1 MLPPPYSPRGMSPSN
16 SRYSSGWSSVWTAR
30 LLRFGSSGMPRGT
43 AHDSST
49 PSCSRRRSQ
58 CMLRA
63 WCSWITNRPPGSA
76 SSGPPAGSGVASKS
90 RFWRYLSRRS
100 LTPPWWPVAGDDALR
115 VSDARPQG
123 DPCARPRLGG
133 GDLDVVHEPVHEHEP
148 SPALVGPARRS
159 PLAFV
164 FDDHDEPAVVV
175 MGPHDQLAGA
185 AGIRVL
191 DHVGR
196 RLVHGQCH
204 LRPHLGRRAL
214 PVEPRPQRLA
224 NALQLPRL
232 GGDPHLE
239 VVRGPVLPRGHA
251 NRLSA
256 GSDEVWSRHGAAGLA
271 ARSRSPHSPL
281 MHVVFAERV
290 RSRREAG

>member
-30 LLRFGSSGMPRGT
+30 LLRFGSGGMPRGT
-43 AHDSST
+43 AHDSNT

-63 WCSWITNRPPGSA
+63 WCSWMTNRPPGFP

-90 RFWRYLSRRS
+90 RFWRYLSRRL
-100 LTPPWWPVAGDDALR
+100 LTPPWWRAAGAARAVGHLR
-115 VSDARPQG
+115 VVDAPPQG
-123 DPCARPRLGG
+123 HPGARPRLGG
-133 GDLDVVHEPVHEHEP
+133 GDLDVVHEPVHEREP

-164 FDDHDEPAVVV
+164 LDDHDEPAAVVT
-175 MGPHDQLAGA
+175 GPHDQLAGA

-196 RLVHGQCH
+196 RLVHGQRH
-204 LRPHLGRRAL
+204 LRPNLGRRSL

-224 NALQLPRL
+224 NALQLLHL

-239 VVRGPVLPRGHA
+239 VVRGPVLPLGHG
-251 NRLSA
+251 NRVSA
-256 GSDEVWSRHGAAGLA
+256 GSGEVGSRHGAAAAGCALA
-271 ARSRSPHSPL
+271 LASQSADARG
-281 MHVVFAERV
+281 V
-290 RSRREAG
+290 R

>member
-63 WCSWITNRPPGSA
+63 WCSWITNRPPGSP

-90 RFWRYLSRRS
+90 RFLRYLSRRL
-100 LTPPWWPVAGDDALR
+100 LTPPWWPAAGAGASN
-115 VSDARPQG
+115 VFEPPPPG
-123 DPCARPRLGG
+123 HPGARPR
-133 GDLDVVHEPVHEHEP
+133 
-148 SPALVGPARRS
+148 
-159 PLAFV
+159 F
-164 FDDHDEPAVVV
+164 
-175 MGPHDQLAGA
+175 
-185 AGIRVL
+185 
-191 DHVGR
+191 
-196 RLVHGQCH
+196 
-204 LRPHLGRRAL
+204 GRRAL

-224 NALQLPRL
+224 DALQLLRL

-239 VVRGPVLPRGHA
+239 VVRGPVLPLGHV
-251 NRLSA
+251 NRVSA
-256 GSDEVWSRHGAAGLA
+256 ESGEVGSRHGAAAASCALA
-271 ARSRSPHSPL
+271 LASQSAHARG
-281 MHVVFAERV
+281 VC
-290 RSRREAG
+290 

>member
-16 SRYSSGWSSVWTAR
+16 SRYARGWSSVCTAR

-43 AHDSST
+43 AHDSNT

-63 WCSWITNRPPGSA
+63 WCSWITNRAFGSP

-90 RFWRYLSRRS
+90 RFRRYLSRRS
-100 LTPPWWPVAGDDALR
+100 LTPPWWPAAGAGASLVLDAP
-115 VSDARPQG
+115 PQG
-123 DPCARPRLGG
+123 DPGARPRLGRD
-133 GDLDVVHEPVHEHEP
+133 DLDVVHEPVHEREP
-148 SPALVGPARRS
+148 SPALVGPARRP

-164 FDDHDEPAVVV
+164 LDDHDEPAVVV
-175 MGPHDQLAGA
+175 TGPHDQLAGA

-191 DHVGR
+191 DRVGR
-196 RLVHGQCH
+196 RLVHGQSY

-214 PVEPRPQRLA
+214 PVEPRPQPLT
-224 NALQLPRL
+224 NALQLLRL

-239 VVRGPVLPRGHA
+239 VVRGPVLPLGHG

-256 GSDEVWSRHGAAGLA
+256 GSGEVCSRRGAAGLA
-271 ARSRSPHSPL
+271 ARSGSPHSPL
-281 MHVVFAERV
+281 MRVVFAERV
-290 RSRREAG
+290 R